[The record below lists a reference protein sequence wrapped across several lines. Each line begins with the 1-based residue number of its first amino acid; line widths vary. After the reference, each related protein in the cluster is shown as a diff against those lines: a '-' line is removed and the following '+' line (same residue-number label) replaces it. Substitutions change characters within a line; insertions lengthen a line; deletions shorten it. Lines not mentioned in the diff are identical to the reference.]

1 MWAVKAEGRRRKTY
15 LWVGVV
21 RSWMDSWGKWQR
33 KRPEVE
39 NMVGDGGRAWKLLWP
54 ESRALWETLT
64 TGSC

>member
-1 MWAVKAEGRRRKTY
+1 
-15 LWVGVV
+15 
-21 RSWMDSWGKWQR
+21 MDSWRRWQR

-64 TGSC
+64 TGTS